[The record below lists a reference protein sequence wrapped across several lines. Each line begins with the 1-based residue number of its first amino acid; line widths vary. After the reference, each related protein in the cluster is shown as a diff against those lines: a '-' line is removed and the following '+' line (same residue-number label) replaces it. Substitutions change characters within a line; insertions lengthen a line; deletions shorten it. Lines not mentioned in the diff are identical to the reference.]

1 MSGGGDEDAWLY
13 GDEEGG
19 GGVAP
24 PGEGEEEGDGGAHL
38 STTDAPGPGGD
49 VNGEANKPMD
59 TSTNAVLGQNGDEHL
74 QERQDAEGGA
84 GAQPQE
90 EEDNSDSDDDD
101 DIVISIDKDKIEAA
115 KTSYQNLQLKKA
127 AGHEFAEKKK
137 GKFAV
142 EEFDQVGAINGE
154 SAVEFDM
161 ESLEDKPWRKPGADI
176 TDYFNYGFTEETW
189 TAYCNRQ
196 KSLRGNEA
204 GVSVLPQAPII
215 TAGKSLNTAGGS
227 QVTVL
232 QPPFMSNIPILGSGE
247 LATAAAKKGGP
258 MKISSTLKQ
267 VEPTKQ
273 EPSGITVMT
282 HDKRIYSNK
291 VLSNMDFSLPP
302 PSMGSGGFSMPPPT
316 VLGGSGTVEPSPA
329 SAGAATVQPIV
340 TSTAAGTGAAPTDE
354 FNAADFPSSEFPPA
368 EAFGEDPFAA
378 AANYEP
384 TAEAQWSQPPP
395 NHHYNTSLPPPSMQQ
410 PPPHFT
416 GAPPPSVPGTDPSR
430 YSSSSSSLR
439 DSRDRDRE
447 DRYRR
452 DYDRDRRS
460 SRRRS
465 RSRDR
470 DRDRRDRDRYSDS
483 RGGDRDRTRIKRERR
498 SRSRSRSPPRS
509 HKKSRSDRDR
519 RRDSAERDEGPVKIK
534 EEPEDSAPVAPP
546 GEN

>member
-1 MSGGGDEDAWLY
+1 M
-13 GDEEGG
+13 
-19 GGVAP
+19 
-24 PGEGEEEGDGGAHL
+24 
-38 STTDAPGPGGD
+38 
-49 VNGEANKPMD
+49 
-59 TSTNAVLGQNGDEHL
+59 
-74 QERQDAEGGA
+74 
-84 GAQPQE
+84 
-90 EEDNSDSDDDD
+90 
-101 DIVISIDKDKIEAA
+101 
-115 KTSYQNLQLKKA
+115 LKFQKA

-215 TAGKSLNTAGGS
+215 SGGKSLNTAGGS

-267 VEPTKQ
+267 VEPVKQ

-302 PSMGSGGFSMPPPT
+302 PSMGSGGFSMPPPS
-316 VLGGSGTVEPSPA
+316 VLGGSGTTDPPPA
-329 SAGAATVQPIV
+329 TAGAATVQPIV
-340 TSTAAGTGAAPTDE
+340 TSTAAAGAPPPTEE

-410 PPPHFT
+410 PPPNFT
-416 GAPPPSVPGTDPSR
+416 GAPPPSVPGTDTSR
-430 YSSSSSSLR
+430 YSSSSMR

-519 RRDSAERDEGPVKIK
+519 RRDSTERDEGPVKIK